1 MFKTLFSNI
10 GVRLISDIYR
20 QFFLFGFTQWFRS
33 FCADRKARLS
43 ERNASLL
50 ANCRAWVLYPKNQRA
65 LRMGAFLTAAEAD
78 DFWGCGTRS
87 LKQSFASR
95 KFGCSRHSAN
105 EFALCSRLHKLSPLS
120 KSHWRRLPKS
130 LMRINEPINEK
141 RGLVL
146 TWIFNLKQ
154 FK

>member
-1 MFKTLFSNI
+1 MAEASASYPLPSQDFVNFVVLRTEKKVEVQAYHRMARLVDPLFNNI

-33 FCADRKARLS
+33 FCADRK
-43 ERNASLL
+43 
-50 ANCRAWVLYPKNQRA
+50 NQRT

-87 LKQSFASR
+87 LRSLKQS
-95 KFGCSRHSAN
+95 
-105 EFALCSRLHKLSPLS
+105 SPLS

-130 LMRINEPINEK
+130 LMRINEPVNEEM
-141 RGLVL
+141 RGLVQ
-146 TWIFNLKQ
+146 T
-154 FK
+154 

>member
-1 MFKTLFSNI
+1 MQWYEQILFVKIPFFALSIRGFVNENI

-20 QFFLFGFTQWFRS
+20 LFFLFGFTQGLRS

-87 LKQSFASR
+87 LRSLKQS
-95 KFGCSRHSAN
+95 
-105 EFALCSRLHKLSPLS
+105 SPLS

-141 RGLVL
+141 KEACTDL
-146 TWIFNLKQ
+146 NL
-154 FK
+154 

>member
-1 MFKTLFSNI
+1 MIFTIRWCCFSIILWNNLFLYI

-20 QFFLFGFTQWFRS
+20 QFFLFGFPQGFRS

-50 ANCRAWVLYPKNQRA
+50 ANCRAWVLYPKYQRT

-78 DFWGCGTRS
+78 GFWGCGTRS
-87 LKQSFASR
+87 LRSLKQS
-95 KFGCSRHSAN
+95 
-105 EFALCSRLHKLSPLS
+105 SPFS
-120 KSHWRRLPKS
+120 KNHWRRLPKS
-130 LMRINEPINEK
+130 LMRINEPINEIL
-141 RGLVL
+141 GLVL

>member
-1 MFKTLFSNI
+1 MRLYLEFLFISI
-10 GVRLISDIYR
+10 GIRLIFDIYR
-20 QFFLFGFTQWFRS
+20 QFFIFGFVQWFRS

-87 LKQSFASR
+87 LRSLKQS
-95 KFGCSRHSAN
+95 
-105 EFALCSRLHKLSPLS
+105 SPLS
-120 KSHWRRLPKS
+120 KNHWRRLPKS

-141 RGLVL
+141 KGLVL

-154 FK
+154 FKCVYRTVIK

>member
-1 MFKTLFSNI
+1 MIFTIRWCCFSIILWNNLFLYI

-33 FCADRKARLS
+33 FCADRK
-43 ERNASLL
+43 
-50 ANCRAWVLYPKNQRA
+50 NQRA

-87 LKQSFASR
+87 LRSLKQS
-95 KFGCSRHSAN
+95 
-105 EFALCSRLHKLSPLS
+105 SPLS

-130 LMRINEPINEK
+130 LMRINEPLNEIL
-141 RGLVL
+141 GLVL

-154 FK
+154 FKYVYRTAINKFLFSSLAFHYFVVPTKIGCGSE